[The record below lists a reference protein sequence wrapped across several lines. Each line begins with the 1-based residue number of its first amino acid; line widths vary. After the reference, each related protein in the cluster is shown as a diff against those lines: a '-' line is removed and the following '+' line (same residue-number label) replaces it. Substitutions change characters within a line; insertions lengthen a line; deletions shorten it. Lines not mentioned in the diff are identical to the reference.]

1 MATIVG
7 DVLGLQQRHHPKNI
21 LHLVKKIKG
30 FPLKVK
36 SFRNSATCPKLQ
48 GGLPSH
54 PPPRPLYHGGG
65 MNLRVRPRVNCDKAV
80 SCAKKKK
87 KKKEKKFKALGR
99 GGNTSCIFRRNS
111 MVPLLILG
119 KKRTALLLI
128 QIMHVCLALILF
140 ASNLEL
146 LDQLK
151 HKQESYNLKHLSAGE
166 TSTSA

>member
-7 DVLGLQQRHHPKNI
+7 DVLGLQQCYHPKNI
-21 LHLVKKIKG
+21 PPLVKKIKG

-36 SFRNSATCPKLQ
+36 SFQNSATCQKLQ
-48 GGLPSH
+48 GELSST
-54 PPPRPLYHGGG
+54 PPPPILYHGGG
-65 MNLRVRPRVNCDKAV
+65 MNLHVRPRVNCDKAV

-87 KKKEKKFKALGR
+87 EKRNFKALGR
-99 GGNTSCIFRRNS
+99 GFFFGRGGGKHSFCIFRRNS
-111 MVPLLILG
+111 MMPLLILCE
-119 KKRTALLLI
+119 KRTALLLI

-151 HKQESYNLKHLSAGE
+151 H
-166 TSTSA
+166 